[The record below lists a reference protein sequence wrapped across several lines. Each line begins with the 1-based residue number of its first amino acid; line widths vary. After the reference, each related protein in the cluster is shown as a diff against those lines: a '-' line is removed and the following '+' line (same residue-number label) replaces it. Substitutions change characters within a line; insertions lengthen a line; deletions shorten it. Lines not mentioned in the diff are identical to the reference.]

1 MSHSHDAHTNVLR
14 GGGEIAGKYGAP
26 KTISHILSHTLSV
39 AAWAVAPRDPSLRQ
53 IGFVDMV
60 VPDGGR
66 DH

>member
-1 MSHSHDAHTNVLR
+1 M
-14 GGGEIAGKYGAP
+14 AGKYGAP

-39 AAWAVAPRDPSLRQ
+39 AAWAVMPRDPSLCQ